1 MSISLVLADD
11 HPLVLS
17 GLQSLL
23 AREPDLRVLACC
35 ADGRSALRAVEM
47 HRPDI
52 LVLDVRMPR
61 LDGLA
66 MLQEVRSRDLPT
78 RVILLAAELRA
89 AQVAEATRLG
99 VRGLLLKDAALNT
112 LVQCIRTVHA
122 GGQWPPHRSMASAL
136 DEWLRQSRDES
147 DPAARLTARE
157 LQVVR
162 CVARGLRNRE
172 IAVEL
177 AINEGTV
184 KIHLHNACRKLNVE
198 GRLAL
203 SVYALDRGLA

>member
-1 MSISLVLADD
+1 LPITLVLADD

-23 AREPDLRVLACC
+23 AGAPDMQVLACC
-35 ADGRSALRAVEM
+35 ADGPAALRAVEI

-52 LVLDVRMPR
+52 LVLDIRMPK

-66 MLQEVRSRDLPT
+66 VLQELRDRGLPT
-78 RVILLAAELRA
+78 RPILLAAEVRSTQA
-89 AQVAEATRLG
+89 AEATRLG
-99 VRGLLLKDAALNT
+99 ARGLLLKEMALDT
-112 LVQCIRTVHA
+112 LVQCIRTVNE
-122 GGQWPPHRSMASAL
+122 GGQWPRQRSMAEAL
-136 DEWLRQSRDES
+136 QDFQRQSRAER
-147 DPAARLTARE
+147 DPADSLTARE
-157 LQVVR
+157 LEVVR

-172 IAVEL
+172 IAGEL

-184 KIHLHNACRKLNVE
+184 KIHLHNACRKLNVA

-203 SVYALDRGLA
+203 SVYARDKGLA